1 MPTNY
6 HLVQT
11 LVLKCFKGDHKVIR
25 CKNSLQM
32 VLKVFLIPSALL
44 NDVSNKGIQ
53 IKIRYFEKKKTTVLE
68 TRHAYFSLS
77 LIILSLIHK
86 VSFIEE

>member
-6 HLVQT
+6 HLEQT

-32 VLKVFLIPSALL
+32 VLKVLLIPSAFI
-44 NDVSNKGIQ
+44 NEVTNKGIQ
-53 IKIRYFEKKKTTVLE
+53 IKIRYFEKKKNNCFGDTPS
-68 TRHAYFSLS
+68 FSLL
-77 LIILSLIHK
+77 LIILFLIHK
-86 VSFIEE
+86 VSFIAE

>member
-53 IKIRYFEKKKTTVLE
+53 IKIRYFEKKKDNCFGYAPCIFLFIIN
-68 TRHAYFSLS
+68 YFIPNS
-77 LIILSLIHK
+77 
-86 VSFIEE
+86 